1 MNFIR
6 NTNTKGIRLPEQSR
20 THERVLE
27 MLKEKV
33 GDQYILAADS
43 SVVADTGL
51 DSVSVMD
58 FVFELE
64 DEFEIT
70 IPLDRIAEIKTVADL
85 ANTVEKLC
93 EEAGQTTG

>member
-1 MNFIR
+1 MR
-6 NTNTKGIRLPEQSR
+6 ERALPDSSR
-20 THERVLE
+20 TRDRVLE
-27 MLKEKV
+27 MLREKV
-33 GDQYILAADS
+33 GDDRVLGPES

-70 IPLDRIAEIKTVADL
+70 IPLDRIAEVKTIADL
-85 ANTVEKLC
+85 AAAIDGLIEMAT
-93 EEAGQTTG
+93 

>member
-1 MNFIR
+1 M
-6 NTNTKGIRLPEQSR
+6 PQSSR
-20 THERVLE
+20 TLNRVLE
-27 MLKEKV
+27 MLKTKV
-33 GDQYILAADS
+33 EGDRVLGPDS

-70 IPLDRIAEIKTVADL
+70 IPLDRIAEVKTVQDL
-85 ANTVEKLC
+85 ATAVDGLIEK
-93 EEAGQTTG
+93 AG